1 MSTVFRRA
9 VPDDAPDMAR
19 LVASAWKKA
28 YRSILSDAI
37 LDGINAEM
45 RGQRMRKRIETD
57 PDFWFYVLE
66 AENEIVGV
74 AGLCA
79 ASDDGLPGVGEI
91 MIFYIHPDKQG
102 QGYGKLMMN
111 HALDSLHAEGF
122 THIVLWVLKENH
134 SARTFYEAMGFT
146 PDGAEKT
153 VEHLEN
159 APEVRYQYG
168 GTL

>member
-28 YRSILSDAI
+28 YRGILSDEI
-37 LDGINAEM
+37 LDGINVEM
-45 RGQRMRKRIETD
+45 RGQRMRNRIEAD

-74 AGLCA
+74 AGLCS
-79 ASDDGLPGVGEI
+79 ASDDGLPDVGEI
-91 MIFYIHPDKQG
+91 MIFYIRPDKQG
-102 QGYGKLMMN
+102 QGFGKLMMTR
-111 HALDSLHAEGF
+111 ALDTLHAMGY
-122 THIVLWVLKENH
+122 THNVLWVLKENH

-146 PDGAEKT
+146 LDGAEKI
-153 VEHLEN
+153 VEHLGD
-159 APEVRYQYG
+159 APEVRYQNG
-168 GTL
+168 GA